1 MRRLK
6 AKIAMLLA
14 ISAGT
19 SLLISC
25 EGRKMTNMEPTGETV
40 DVVIEQPAD
49 TAPSDSSTDQQ

>member
-1 MRRLK
+1 
-6 AKIAMLLA
+6 MLLA
-14 ISAGT
+14 ISVGT